1 MATSVAQRLL
11 HSPAI
16 LSLRALRGLTAIL
29 TSRALRGELNLPAPL
44 YTVTDI
50 LIATRW
56 DRIQTGLAR
65 QPSVVVSRT
74 RMTLSS
80 PPALQVVLRPSCR
93 LPTTTS
99 QAVQALAAPRLQV
112 AVSLTVTP
120 PTVAPQVAVP
130 PPAALATP

>member
-1 MATSVAQRLL
+1 MALSVAQS
-11 HSPAI
+11 H
-16 LSLRALRGLTAIL
+16 LRSVTAIL

-65 QPSVVVSRT
+65 QPPVVVSRT
-74 RMTLSS
+74 QTTLTS
-80 PPALQVVLRPSCR
+80 PPALQAMLRPSCP

-99 QAVQALAAPRLQV
+99 QVVLALAAPRLQV
-112 AVSLTVTP
+112 AGSLTVTP

-130 PPAALATP
+130 PPVALATP